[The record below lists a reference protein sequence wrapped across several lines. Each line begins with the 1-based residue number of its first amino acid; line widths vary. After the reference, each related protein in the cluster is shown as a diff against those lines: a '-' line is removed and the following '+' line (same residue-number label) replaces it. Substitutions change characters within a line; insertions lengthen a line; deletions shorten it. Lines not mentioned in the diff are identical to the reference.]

1 MDEGRAREPVIRLTG
16 VSKVYAIGDQRLKAL
31 DDVSLDIF
39 PGEFACII
47 GRSGSGKS
55 TLLNMMAGLEKPSRG
70 RIRVAGRQIER
81 MNESQL
87 VGFRLKYVGFV
98 FQSFNLFAMHN
109 ALDNVAM
116 PLMYKGMPK
125 SQRDARA
132 RRMLD
137 AVGLKTHMR
146 HRPGEMSGGQ
156 QQRVGIARALVTG
169 PKILFAD
176 EPTGNLDF
184 NTSREILRL
193 IRAICRERGTTLIM
207 VTHDPDMAQ
216 YADRVV
222 RLLDGHITENSL
234 NASPAE
240 IPEPAA
246 PKEDS

>member
-1 MDEGRAREPVIRLTG
+1 M
-16 VSKVYAIGDQRLKAL
+16 
-31 DDVSLDIF
+31 
-39 PGEFACII
+39 
-47 GRSGSGKS
+47 
-55 TLLNMMAGLEKPSRG
+55 
-70 RIRVAGRQIER
+70 
-81 MNESQL
+81 
-87 VGFRLKYVGFV
+87 
-98 FQSFNLFAMHN
+98 
-109 ALDNVAM
+109 
-116 PLMYKGMPK
+116 
-125 SQRDARA
+125 
-132 RRMLD
+132 
-137 AVGLKTHMR
+137 
-146 HRPGEMSGGQ
+146 
-156 QQRVGIARALVTG
+156 GIARALVTG

-240 IPEPAA
+240 IPAPAA